1 MIDSINFFSSSN
13 AEVDKLYVL
22 GGMEELGE
30 NERVLHYKV
39 GRGLRLQRLGDF
51 DSEKAGWM
59 AEGIL
64 ESRAREEQIIILPD
78 RESAASII
86 EDFQGAVFFKEA
98 ARLN

>member
-1 MIDSINFFSSSN
+1 MIDSINFFSGSN
-13 AEVDKLYVL
+13 AEVDKLYV

-39 GRGLRLQRLGDF
+39 GRGLRL
-51 DSEKAGWM
+51 DSNDLVILIGKSRWM

-86 EDFQGAVFFKEA
+86 EDFQGAVFFEA
-98 ARLN
+98 AR